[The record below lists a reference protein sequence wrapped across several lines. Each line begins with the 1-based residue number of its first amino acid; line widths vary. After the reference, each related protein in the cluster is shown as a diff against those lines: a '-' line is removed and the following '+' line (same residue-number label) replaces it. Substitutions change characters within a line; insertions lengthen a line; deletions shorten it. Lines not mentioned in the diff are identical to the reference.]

1 MKVSDLNVFGT
12 MNVSPSIFIDK
23 MSSETATEREVLNF
37 GRVSID
43 ENELLSQQRNH
54 TLIIS
59 ILRSLNNRYGYSFYI
74 PCGSRLR
81 CMAPLLG

>member
-23 MSSETATEREVLNF
+23 MSSETATERDILNF

-43 ENELLSQQRNH
+43 ANELLPTTKPHSH
-54 TLIIS
+54 
-59 ILRSLNNRYGYSFYI
+59 YI
-74 PCGSRLR
+74 DI
-81 CMAPLLG
+81 AFTK